1 MSQLSFQRRLRANWR
16 MLRVGCHLARGLG
29 TVQFVFPFL
38 SPERRRA
45 VKQRWAR
52 KLVDILGIRLR
63 QESIDLPPGSLVVS
77 NHISWIDIFVI
88 NALTPTTFVC
98 KDDVRGWPIIGWL
111 VEHTGTVFI
120 ERGSRAAAVRTG
132 EVISQRLQ
140 AGERIVFFPEGT
152 TTDGSQLLPFRAAL
166 FQTAAESAAVAPLAL
181 RYVNADGARHPAPA
195 YDGDITFGECMRAI
209 AQADDLFATVEG
221 LPLLPAN
228 LDRRELAVQSHR
240 MLAVALGVASDTADV
255 VGESEG
261 PADEYSPLDAEENVA
276 LQSAPGC

>member
-1 MSQLSFQRRLRANWR
+1 
-16 MLRVGCHLARGLG
+16 MLRVGCHLIRGLA
-29 TVQFVFPFL
+29 TVQFVFPFVDA
-38 SPERRRA
+38 ERRRN

-52 KLVDILGIRLR
+52 KLVTVLGIRLR
-63 QESIDLPPGSLVVS
+63 QEAIDLPAGALIVS
-77 NHISWIDIFVI
+77 NHISWTDIFVI

-120 ERGSRAAAVRTG
+120 ERGSRAAAARTG

-166 FQTAAESAAVAPLAL
+166 FQAASGSAAVAPLAL
-181 RYVNADGARHPAPA
+181 RYVDADNARHPAPA

-209 AQADDLFATVEG
+209 TQADDLFATVEG
-221 LPLLPAN
+221 LPMLPAN

-240 MLAVALGVASDTADV
+240 MLAVALGVAAGTADI
-255 VGESEG
+255 VGEGEERSETG
-261 PADEYSPLDAEENVA
+261 VPNAEENVV